1 MVELKYKNWDEISI
15 NTFEKLQGLFNLEKT
30 GDEQIDNLNMNITM
44 LSILCDVD
52 EDTIADLPVNEFTEL
67 SKQCMFINE
76 MPKAKIKDKYE
87 INGQMYEVQ
96 LNVEDMTM
104 NQYIDFQTFIK
115 EKDKY
120 LKNICACFL
129 LPVGKK
135 YGEGYKIS
143 KVVEDIG
150 NSFSIV
156 DAHSI
161 FFFFTLLF
169 QSLTVATLRC
179 LEKKMKRG
187 MKKMTKAEREMT
199 EKAIMA
205 VRETMS
211 LLKNGGGLFG

>member
-1 MVELKYKNWDEISI
+1 MVELKYKNWNEISI

-30 GDEQIDNLNMNITM
+30 GDEQMDNLNMNISM

-52 EDTIADLPVNEFTEL
+52 EDTITDLPVNDFTEL

-96 LNVEDMTM
+96 FNVEDMTM

-115 EKDKY
+115 EKEKY

-129 LPVGKK
+129 IPKGKK
-135 YGEGYKIS
+135 YGDGYKIS
-143 KVVEDIG
+143 EVVEDIG

-169 QSLTVATLRC
+169 QSLTKATLAC
-179 LEKKMKRG
+179 LVKKMKREK
-187 MKKMTKAEREMT
+187 KKMNKEQQVQVQR
-199 EKAIMA
+199 AIDEVNKVMNLVKSGA
-205 VRETMS
+205 
-211 LLKNGGGLFG
+211 GLFG

>member
-1 MVELKYKNWDEISI
+1 MVELKYKNWNEISI
-15 NTFEKLQGLFNLEKT
+15 NTFEKLQGLLNLEKT
-30 GDEQIDNLNMNITM
+30 GDEQMDNLNMNISM

-52 EDTIADLPVNEFTEL
+52 EDAIADLPVNEFTEL

-76 MPKAKIKDKYE
+76 MPKAKIKNKYE

-96 LNVEDMTM
+96 FNVEDMTM

-115 EKDKY
+115 EKEKY

-169 QSLTVATLRC
+169 QSLTKATLAC
-179 LEKKMKRG
+179 LVKKMKREK
-187 MKKMTKAEREMT
+187 KKMNKEQQVQVQR
-199 EKAIMA
+199 AIDEVNKVMNLVKSGA
-205 VRETMS
+205 
-211 LLKNGGGLFG
+211 GLFG

>member
-1 MVELKYKNWDEISI
+1 MVELKYKNWNEISI

-30 GDEQIDNLNMNITM
+30 GDELMDNLNMNISM

-52 EDTIADLPVNEFTEL
+52 EDTIANLSTNDFTEL
-67 SKQCMFINE
+67 SKQCMFINQ
-76 MPKAKIKDKYE
+76 MPKAKIKDKYK

-96 LNVEDMTM
+96 FNVEDMTM
-104 NQYIDFQTFIK
+104 SQYIDFQTFIK
-115 EKDKY
+115 EKEKY

-129 LPVGKK
+129 IPKGKK

-143 KVVEDIG
+143 EVVEDIG

-169 QSLTVATLRC
+169 QSLTRATLAC
-179 LEKKMKRG
+179 LVKKMKREK
-187 MKKMTKAEREMT
+187 KKMNKEQQEQIQR
-199 EKAIMA
+199 AIDEVNKVMNLVKSGA
-205 VRETMS
+205 
-211 LLKNGGGLFG
+211 GLFG

>member
-30 GDEQIDNLNMNITM
+30 GDEQMDNLNMNISM

-52 EDTIADLPVNEFTEL
+52 EDTIAELSTNDFKEL

-87 INGQMYEVQ
+87 INGQMYAVQ

-115 EKDKY
+115 EKEKY

-129 LPVGKK
+129 LPVGKM
-135 YGEGYKIS
+135 YGEGYEIS

-169 QSLTVATLRC
+169 QSLTVATLHC

-199 EKAIMA
+199 EKAIMV

-211 LLKNGGGLFG
+211 LLKNGDGLFG